1 MGSAD
6 PGELPDLAGRVVQD
20 LETIVAD
27 PEDTGTTVVVVA
39 ATIVL
44 LLLTLAG
51 PAPGVVFSR

>member
-20 LETIVAD
+20 LETIVD
-27 PEDTGTTVVVVA
+27 LEDTGTTVVVVA